1 MPLCD
6 FNPNEAID
14 LWWADKIRCP
24 NQSARKQY
32 KKRTKSAQ
40 AAGSSHATSA
50 AIVSF
55 CLSKSESDDDDESV
69 SIAMKSL
76 LDCWDDWIGPSQLD
90 TVLNVQ
96 PSSRDPDPE
105 VIDLDDYGQT

>member
-1 MPLCD
+1 M
-6 FNPNEAID
+6 
-14 LWWADKIRCP
+14 
-24 NQSARKQY
+24 
-32 KKRTKSAQ
+32 
-40 AAGSSHATSA
+40 
-50 AIVSF
+50 SF